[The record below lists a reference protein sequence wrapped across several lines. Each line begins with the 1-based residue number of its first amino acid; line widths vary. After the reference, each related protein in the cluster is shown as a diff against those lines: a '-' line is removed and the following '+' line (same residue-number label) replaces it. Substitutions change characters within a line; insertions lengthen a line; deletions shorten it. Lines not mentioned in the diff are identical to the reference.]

1 MYKVEVKDLK
11 RKCNPELFQEVD
23 ACDEICKEILGQSR
37 AIKAIET
44 GLSIDRKGYN
54 IFVSGGPGT
63 GRNSNTY
70 SLTLA
75 SSKEKSIESDWC
87 YVHNFKQQ
95 DHPRAIEVPLG
106 QSMVLKSNMEWLI
119 QRLIVEFPKHFTSK
133 LYDDR
138 RKNIIKIYARMR
150 KEALDNLNRI
160 AHQYQFEYQMSE
172 KGLLYYPIVDGHI
185 MTNEEAEKLSPE
197 QMESLQEQYLEMNNH
212 TIEEIQ
218 KLRKIDDDQ
227 MEKLLELREKEAKK
241 VIDLY
246 LDKIRNRFSDN
257 KKLMNHFAE
266 MTDDMIHHLEEFVK
280 AAQQGKDLNIN
291 ESFFL
296 RYLVNP
302 LIYHEPNDD
311 DAPLIQAA
319 NPTYENLF
327 GTVTYRL
334 QNNLV
339 YTDHMQIRMG
349 SIHEANGGYLILQA
363 YDLLKNPYAWEGLKR
378 VLKNEAIAIEPINLN
393 TIITRVLKP
402 EPIPLKVKVILIG
415 DPRLYYLLLENDPDF
430 AKLFK
435 IRADFEVD
443 MPRTDENMVKMG
455 KFVRFQCRENKL
467 LPFDHSAMAEMVEF
481 SSRAVENQD
490 KLSTQFNSMAD
501 LMIQADALAVQEGIK
516 EVTAKEIRA
525 AIEQRNQ
532 RNNKYEERLLHAFE
546 VGDLILDT
554 HGKVV
559 GQINGLTVMDSGE
572 YRFGMPARIT
582 VSTYAGEEGVV
593 NIEREIQQSGAIH
606 DKGVMIIAG
615 YLGSKFAVHNPL
627 ALSSSITFEQS
638 YSYIEGDSASST
650 ELYGLISSLAEIP
663 IKQSIA
669 VTGSVNQKGEIQP
682 IGGVNE
688 KIEGFYNVCK
698 IKGLRGGEGVMI
710 PIQNVKNLMLSDEV
724 IRAVEAGE
732 FTVYAVST
740 IDEGI
745 EILMD
750 GKVGIP
756 DENGEYPP
764 ETIFGKVQERIDYF
778 AQLIKDQND

>member
-1 MYKVEVKDLK
+1 
-11 RKCNPELFQEVD
+11 
-23 ACDEICKEILGQSR
+23 
-37 AIKAIET
+37 
-44 GLSIDRKGYN
+44 
-54 IFVSGGPGT
+54 
-63 GRNSNTY
+63 
-70 SLTLA
+70 
-75 SSKEKSIESDWC
+75 
-87 YVHNFKQQ
+87 
-95 DHPRAIEVPLG
+95 
-106 QSMVLKSNMEWLI
+106 
-119 QRLIVEFPKHFTSK
+119 
-133 LYDDR
+133 
-138 RKNIIKIYARMR
+138 
-150 KEALDNLNRI
+150 
-160 AHQYQFEYQMSE
+160 
-172 KGLLYYPIVDGHI
+172 
-185 MTNEEAEKLSPE
+185 
-197 QMESLQEQYLEMNNH
+197 
-212 TIEEIQ
+212 
-218 KLRKIDDDQ
+218 

-266 MTDDMIHHLEEFVK
+266 MTEDMISHLEEFVK
-280 AAQQGKDLNIN
+280 ASQQGKDLNIG

-302 LIYHEPNDD
+302 LIYHEPNDH
-311 DAPLIQAA
+311 DAPLILAA

-349 SIHEANGGYLILQA
+349 SIHEANGGYMILQA

-378 VLKNEAIAIEPINLN
+378 VLKNESIAIEPINLN
-393 TIITRVLKP
+393 TLITRVLKP

-435 IRADFEVD
+435 IRADFELD
-443 MPRTDENMVKMG
+443 MPRTEENMVKMG
-455 KFVRFQCRENKL
+455 KFVRFQCQENRL
-467 LPFDHSAMAEMVEF
+467 LPFDHTAMAAIVEF

-490 KLSTQFNSMAD
+490 RLSTEFSLMAD
-501 LMIQADALAVQEGIK
+501 LMIQAEALALQDGK
-516 EVTAKEIRA
+516 SQVTAGEIRA
-525 AIEQRNQ
+525 AIDQRNQ
-532 RNNKYEERLLHAFE
+532 RNNKYEERLLKSFE
-546 VGDLILDT
+546 SGDLILDT

-572 YRFGMPARIT
+572 YRFGMPSRIT

-593 NIEREIQQSGAIH
+593 NIEREIERSGAIH

-638 YSYIEGDSASST
+638 YSYIDGDSASST
-650 ELYGLISSLAEIP
+650 ELYGLISSLSEVP
-663 IKQSIA
+663 IKQFIA

-688 KIEGFYNVCK
+688 KIEGFFKVCK
-698 IKGLRGGEGVMI
+698 IKGFKGGEGVMI

-724 IRAVEAGE
+724 IQAVEAGA
-732 FTVYAVST
+732 FAIYAVRT

-750 GKVGIP
+750 GQAGTA

-764 ETIFGKVQERIDYF
+764 GTIFGMVQDRIDYF
-778 AQLIKDQND
+778 AQLMKNQDE

>member
-23 ACDEICKEILGQSR
+23 ACEEICKEILGQSR

-70 SLTLA
+70 ALTLA
-75 SSKEKSIESDWC
+75 SSKEKTIASDWC

-150 KEALDNLNRI
+150 KEALENLNRI

-172 KGLLYYPIVDGHI
+172 KGLLYYPVVDGHI

-302 LIYHEPNDD
+302 LIYHEPSDD

-378 VLKNEAIAIEPINLN
+378 VLKNEAIAIEPINMN

-402 EPIPLKVKVILIG
+402 EPIPLQVKVILIG

-467 LPFDHSAMAEMVEF
+467 LPFNHSAMAEMVEF
-481 SSRAVENQD
+481 SSRAVENQN
-490 KLSTQFNSMAD
+490 KLSIQFNSMAD

-582 VSTYAGEEGVV
+582 VSSYAGEEGVV

-606 DKGVMIIAG
+606 DKGVMIISG

-650 ELYGLISSLAEIP
+650 ELYGLISSLAEVP

-732 FTVYAVST
+732 FTIYAVST

-750 GKVGIP
+750 GKVGSP